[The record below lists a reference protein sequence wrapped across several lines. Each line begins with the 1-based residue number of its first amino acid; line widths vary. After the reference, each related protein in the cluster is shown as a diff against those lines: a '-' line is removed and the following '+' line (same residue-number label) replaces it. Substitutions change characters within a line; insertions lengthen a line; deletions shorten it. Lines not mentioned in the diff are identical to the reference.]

1 MPSHSDL
8 NRTLNELRLRLDYVN
23 RAWSVDNYEAML
35 GFYVDS
41 VPKLVEA
48 ERCAIFIVDPVA
60 QRLLS
65 KIGTGLGEG
74 DIEAPLEGSVVG
86 EAVSAGEVII
96 RNNILTTPGFHRQA
110 DAKTGNQTRD
120 LVCAPIKSLAG
131 GRVTGALEAMNKT
144 HGLGFS
150 AEDGRL
156 LQQIADY
163 LSKALDSILLNDE
176 ILSLSRQVDREVA
189 QFSSTYLGDVPF
201 IAESAAMRKVL
212 ELVQMVTAT
221 PVNVVI
227 QGENGTGKEVIA
239 RMIHEGGERHQSP
252 FIAVNC
258 AAIPETLM
266 ESEFFGYEKG
276 AFTGAVSSRRGRF
289 EEADGGTLFLDEV
302 VDLPLKVQAKFL
314 RAIQEGEG
322 TRLGS
327 NSNRHYDLR
336 IISASNQDL
345 KRSVETG
352 GFREDLYY
360 RLFSVEITVPALRHR
375 AEDIAPMVSAF
386 VDDVSRRF
394 NKSVGGI
401 SPELV
406 TVFESYAWPGNV
418 RQLRREIERLI
429 ALTPE
434 GEPLL
439 PARCSEELQNVTGG
453 SSIGAADSLHLP
465 ERVRSLEIRLIK
477 EALRRSGGNRGQAA
491 ILLNITR
498 QGLHKKIKRYELD

>member
-1 MPSHSDL
+1 MPASSDL
-8 NRTLNELRLRLDYVN
+8 NRTLNKLRLRLNYVN

-35 GFYVDS
+35 SFYVDT

-86 EAVSAGEVII
+86 ETVSAGEVLI
-96 RNNILTTPGFHRQA
+96 RNNILAAPGFHRQA
-110 DAKTGNQTRD
+110 DAKTGIQTRD

-131 GRVTGALEAMNKT
+131 GRVTGVLEAMNKT
-144 HGLGFS
+144 GGLGFTT
-150 AEDGRL
+150 EDGRL

-163 LSKALDSILLNDE
+163 LSQALDSILLNDE

-189 QFSSTYLGDVPF
+189 QFSSTYLGNVPF
-201 IAESAAMRKVL
+201 VAESASMRKVL

-252 FIAVNC
+252 FVAVNC
-258 AAIPETLM
+258 AAIPELLM

-276 AFTGAVSSRRGRF
+276 AFTGAVSARRGRF
-289 EEADGGTLFLDEV
+289 EEAGGGTLFLDEV
-302 VDLPLKVQAKFL
+302 VDLPLSLQPKFL

-322 TRLGS
+322 ARLGS
-327 NSNRHYDLR
+327 NSSRNYDFR
-336 IISASNQDL
+336 IVCASNKDL
-345 KRSVETG
+345 KHAVDTG

-360 RLFSVEITVPALRHR
+360 RLFSVEVTLPPLRER
-375 AEDIAPMVSAF
+375 GEDIAPLMLAF
-386 VDDVSRRF
+386 IDDVSRRF
-394 NKSVGGI
+394 NKTMGGV

-406 TVFESYAWPGNV
+406 AVFESYSWPGNV

-434 GEPLL
+434 GEALV
-439 PARCSEELQNVTGG
+439 PARCSEELREVGG
-453 SSIGAADSLHLP
+453 RYTIAAAHELHLP
-465 ERVRSLEIRLIK
+465 ERVRALEIQLID
-477 EALRRSGGNRGQAA
+477 EALKRCGGNRGRAA
-491 ILLNITR
+491 GLLNITR
-498 QGLHKKIKRYELD
+498 QGLHKKIKRYELN